1 MSEQQTG
8 AKISSEQIE
17 HLKTLIDAVNLA
29 QRRGAFHLNEAE
41 RISKAVRA
49 FVVQSDEPAQENTT
63 ENTETTT
70 PKVI

>member
-1 MSEQQTG
+1 MSEQQTS

-17 HLKTLIDAVNLA
+17 HLKVLIDAANVA
-29 QRRGAFHLNEAE
+29 QRRGAFQLGEAE
-41 RISKAVRA
+41 RISRAVSA
-49 FVVQSDEPAQENTT
+49 FVVQREETTQENTT